1 MCEFCEMYIVAK
13 EYAEETACRHG
24 IDTDFKV
31 IFAEI
36 RIKGRRRGGITKSMP
51 MEFAYC
57 PQCGKKL
64 SELK

>member
-1 MCEFCEMYIVAK
+1 MCEFCEMYMVAK

-36 RIKGRRRGGITKSMP
+36 KTKGRRRKGMTCSMP
-51 MEFAYC
+51 MELVYC

-64 SELK
+64 SELE